1 MKSQDKNQKIIIKYK
16 QYLKLEKA
24 LSDNTVEAYLTDLD
38 KLFAFLTL
46 EGIDFAE
53 VTTDNLETFRRACM
67 TSAFIRVPKPASFRA
82 YARFTG
88 SWCWKI
94 TSGKTPPNCW
104 ILRR

>member
-46 EGIDFAE
+46 EGDRLCRGN
-53 VTTDNLETFRRACM
+53 DR
-67 TSAFIRVPKPASFRA
+67 
-82 YARFTG
+82 
-88 SWCWKI
+88 
-94 TSGKTPPNCW
+94 
-104 ILRR
+104 